1 MIFRDIQ
8 KLLFLKN
15 MDAFQDIINS
25 LLDQM
30 SEDKSEDKLWL
41 LSQVQEDLEEE
52 NNPERIE
59 DYIENVI
66 KKNNLG
72 WEHESFHKLKQSQ
85 NEQDDYIL
93 NPFEAVEG
101 VVECNKCG
109 SSKVYSVSVQT
120 RAADEPM
127 TTMAQCT
134 ICKSKWSYSG

>member
-1 MIFRDIQ
+1 
-8 KLLFLKN
+8 

-30 SEDKSEDKLWL
+30 SEEKLWL
-41 LSQVQEDLEEE
+41 LSQVQDDLVGE
-52 NNPERIE
+52 NDPKVIE
-59 DYIENVI
+59 AYIENVI
-66 KKNNLG
+66 KKNKLG
-72 WEHESFHKLKQSQ
+72 WAHESFSKLKQSQ